1 MAWYPLYC
9 VPEAPLTARFL
20 TFHTLASLW
29 EAASE
34 AAEAHRRQ
42 QAELAAAAAA
52 EVQRQRAS
60 AKQRAE
66 AGEEALTRHQPA
78 AAAAAVGSGQR
89 GLPSRPSYKSMLE
102 ARLAAPEAGL
112 PPAQTATP
120 TAVCSF
126 PGSPT
131 CSDAGTRTTLASSR
145 PHSVDG
151 ASLGRSRLACRSGP
165 PSSASSDS
173 ERGCEAGSHAASSG
187 PASASYTPASPAA
200 SEVADN
206 ARPLPVPVAGLVWYA
221 TGRDENWQETLV
233 ATPLPSGWLALV
245 SVGTLG
251 FNSKGCVALA
261 PNVAC

>member
-1 MAWYPLYC
+1 MLPA
-9 VPEAPLTARFL
+9 LTDIC
-20 TFHTLASLW
+20 LALPATPVRW

-52 EVQRQRAS
+52 EAQRQRAQ
-60 AKQRAE
+60 AEEQAE
-66 AGEEALTRHQPA
+66 AGEEVQPRPQQA
-78 AAAAAVGSGQR
+78 AAAASSRR

-102 ARLAAPEAGL
+102 AGLSPPEAGL

-151 ASLGRSRLACRSGP
+151 ASLGRSRLACSSSGAA
-165 PSSASSDS
+165 SSAGGGS

-187 PASASYTPASPAA
+187 PASASCTPASPAA
-200 SEVADN
+200 SEVADG
-206 ARPLPVPVAGLVWYA
+206 AEPLPVPVAGLVWYA

-233 ATPLPSGWLALV
+233 AAHLPPGGLGQR
-245 SVGTLG
+245 VGQCTG
-251 FNSKGCVALA
+251 AR
-261 PNVAC
+261 